1 MQKLIIAEKP
11 SLGRAIASFLG
22 SIKGGDG
29 FIICKNN
36 YTVTWAFGHLF
47 EQATPDDYGYKKWR
61 LEDLPIIPESW
72 KEKPRADAKKQLKII
87 SELLKRAEVVIHAGD
102 PDREGQAIID
112 DILRHFKYKGMV
124 KRLWLAAL
132 DDDSIKK
139 AFDSIKDNS
148 GYKALYD
155 AAKARSK
162 ADWLVGMNGTRYF
175 TLKSNQAGV
184 KSIGRVQTPT
194 LAMVVERDKKIEHFK
209 PIDYFNI
216 KASFDAGF
224 DADWKPKE
232 KIDEDG
238 RCIDKAFA
246 ETTAKRI
253 KGKQGIISKYE
264 KQRKKESPPLPH
276 SLSSLQKEASAKYGF
291 SAQKVLDLA
300 QALYETHKLT
310 TYPRS
315 DCRYL
320 PVSQHAD
327 AKKILAV
334 CSNAKN
340 IDPSRKHAAFDDK
353 KITAHH
359 AIIPTGIKPKAL
371 KPDEQK
377 LFDLIC
383 LSYAQLFMPDHIY
396 DAVKITVNIDGE
408 TFVATGKA
416 IIEQGWKESSK
427 EVVLPVLKEN
437 YKTVCIDAKLEPKK
451 TQPPK
456 RFTDGT
462 LIEAMANIHNIIEDE
477 TAKKTLRENA
487 GIGTEATRAGII
499 ENLVKRGFLERKDKN
514 IVSTVKGRELIQ
526 SLPEAVKS
534 PTLTAQFETALS
546 DVAAAKTSAD
556 KFLKEIEGFVKTLVK
571 EA

>member
-1 MQKLIIAEKP
+1 MQRLIIAEKP

-47 EQATPDDYGYKKWR
+47 EQASPDDYGYKKWR

-72 KEKPRADAKKQLKII
+72 KEKPRADAKKQLKVIG
-87 SELLKRAEVVIHAGD
+87 ELLKKAEVVIHAGD

-300 QALYETHKLT
+300 QALYETHKAT

>member
-1 MQKLIIAEKP
+1 MQRLIIAEKP

-47 EQATPDDYGYKKWR
+47 EQASPDDYGYKKWR

-87 SELLKRAEVVIHAGD
+87 GELLKKAEVVIHAGD

-112 DILRHFKYKGMV
+112 DILRHFKYKGQV

-139 AFDSIKDNS
+139 AFDSIKDNG

-175 TLKSNQAGV
+175 TLKSNQAGI
-184 KSIGRVQTPT
+184 KSVGRVQTPT

-238 RCIDKAFA
+238 RCIDKSYA
-246 ETTAKRI
+246 ESVAKRI
-253 KGKQGIISKYE
+253 KGKTGIIVKYE

-300 QALYETHKLT
+300 QSLYETHKAT

-327 AKKILAV
+327 AKKILTV
-334 CSNAKN
+334 CNAEN
-340 IDPSRKHAAFDDK
+340 VDPSRRHAAFDDK

-383 LSYAQLFMPDHIY
+383 QSYAQLFMPDHVY
-396 DAVKITVNIDGE
+396 DAVKITINIDGE
-408 TFVATGKA
+408 TFIATGKA

-427 EVVLPVLKEN
+427 ETILPALKEN
-437 YKTVCIDAKLEPKK
+437 DKTVCTDAKVEPKK

-514 IVSTVKGRELIQ
+514 IISTAKGRELIK

-534 PTLTAQFETALS
+534 PVLTAQFETALS
-546 DVAAAKTSAD
+546 DVAMAKIGAD
-556 KFLKEIEGFVKTLVK
+556 KFIKEIEGFVKELVK
-571 EA
+571 AA